1 MFVKKLIFMFNED
14 IPMEV
19 ITPESNEINLQA
31 AKKSKRS
38 NIPSSDI
45 DLVSLAHNVAD
56 VWAEKELKLLWLDI
70 DSFNTTINNFDNSLD
85 EKTNVNARRN
95 PITARIRELTEI
107 IDKKT
112 EQIKY
117 YLAEKY
123 DGRRNAI
130 AHYAKFGIYKQRSSY
145 KLPRDQEARVKALKQ
160 LLDSLISEGFGDKTF
175 GTAFWTEIY
184 NEYKTLVES
193 VTDTI
198 SSVSG
203 HVGIKKELR
212 AELKKG
218 LNALIHLIKANYP
231 NTYQSELRVWGF
243 QKEKY

>member
-1 MFVKKLIFMFNED
+1 MFIKKLIFMFNED

-19 ITPESNEINLQA
+19 ITPESDEMNLDV

-56 VWAEKELKLLWLDI
+56 AWETKGLTLLWLDI
-70 DSFNTTINNFDNSLD
+70 DSFNTTISNFESSLD

-95 PITARIRELTEI
+95 PITARIRELNEL

-123 DGRRNAI
+123 DGKRNAVS
-130 AHYAKFGIYKQRSSY
+130 HYAKFGIYKQRSSY

-160 LLDSLISEGFGDKTF
+160 LLDSLVSEGFGDRTF
-175 GTAFWTEIY
+175 GTAFWTEIHD
-184 NEYKTLVES
+184 EYKTLVES
-193 VTDTI
+193 VTSTI
-198 SSVSG
+198 SNVSG

-212 AELKKG
+212 TELKKG